1 MFYKFVSNFTNKL
14 VKQLLSM
21 TVVGLMLV
29 KEKEVSSL
37 KILILA
43 TLNDVNRTKNLALL
57 QIINV
62 MMLEINNKSPKLQI
76 LRHIFKR
83 HFQPLAI
90 DSILLKFA
98 KTLLIALGTL
108 FSSENGLSVY
118 KIKLSH
124 FPLCNQL

>member
-1 MFYKFVSNFTNKL
+1 M
-14 VKQLLSM
+14 
-21 TVVGLMLV
+21 
-29 KEKEVSSL
+29 
-37 KILILA
+37 A
-43 TLNDVNRTKNLALL
+43 TLNDVSRRKKPCTSSLL

-62 MMLEINNKSPKLQI
+62 MMLEINNKSHKLQI